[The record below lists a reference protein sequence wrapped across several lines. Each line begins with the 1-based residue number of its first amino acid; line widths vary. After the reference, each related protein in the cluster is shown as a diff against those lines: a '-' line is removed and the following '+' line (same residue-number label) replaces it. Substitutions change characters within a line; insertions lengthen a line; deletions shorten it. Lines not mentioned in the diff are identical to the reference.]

1 MYDILNIDEVNFTDI
16 ADIAGSAE
24 LILARYSK
32 PGQFKTTCKTQAK
45 KWLLRADTVLDSMS
59 CGDAMT
65 VTGYYEPL
73 HLIAFNQA
81 ASAAKLDKYRLDAF
95 ESYIRGDKTV
105 DQYALRH
112 TISREIDRR
121 NPKYFGRPLQWE
133 SVCIDRWHKQ
143 FRYGASLDELSDY
156 DTLNRVSTLLTTDL
170 WSFETRNESRY
181 KQTLFENHRHYLDSI
196 HNTQSV
202 MCYSPTCATPPD
214 PNLECGVNEVS
225 TYQRPATQQPDNALC
240 IMHYELTKALS
251 SLLISG
257 VPFLTQEEY
266 TAYDTRI
273 RSALIASKE
282 TNRYLKAALRI
293 NTSK

>member
-1 MYDILNIDEVNFTDI
+1 MSEILNIDEVDFTDI

-24 LILARYSK
+24 LILARSSN
-32 PGQFKTTCKTQAK
+32 PGQFKTACKFQAK
-45 KWLLRADTVLDSMS
+45 QWLLRADTVLDSLS

-65 VTGYYEPL
+65 LTAYYEPL
-73 HLIAFNQA
+73 HQLAFSQA
-81 ASAAKLDKYRLDAF
+81 ASTAKLDKYRLDAF

-112 TISREIDRR
+112 TIAREIDRR

-133 SVCIDRWHKQ
+133 SVCLDRWHKQ

-181 KQTLFENHRHYLDSI
+181 KQNLFENYKFYLD
-196 HNTQSV
+196 
-202 MCYSPTCATPPD
+202 
-214 PNLECGVNEVS
+214 NLEGLDYSLLIAN
-225 TYQRPATQQPDNALC
+225 Y
-240 IMHYELTKALS
+240 

-257 VPFLTQEEY
+257 TPFLTQEEY

-273 RSALIASKE
+273 RSALIASPT
-282 TNRYLKAALRI
+282 TNRFHREALRL
-293 NTSK
+293 NAL

>member
-1 MYDILNIDEVNFTDI
+1 MYDILNIDDVDFSDI
-16 ADIAGSAE
+16 SDIAGSAE
-24 LILARYSK
+24 LILARSSN
-32 PGQFKTTCKTQAK
+32 PGQFKTACKSQAK
-45 KWLLRADTVLDSMS
+45 EWLRRADTVLDSLS

-65 VTGYYEPL
+65 LTAYYEPL
-73 HLIAFNQA
+73 HQLAFSQA
-81 ASAAKLDKYRLDAF
+81 ASTAKLDKYRLDAF

-133 SVCIDRWHKQ
+133 SVCLDRWHKQ

-181 KQTLFENHRHYLDSI
+181 KQNLFENYKFYLD
-196 HNTQSV
+196 NLDGLD
-202 MCYSPTCATPPD
+202 YSLLIA
-214 PNLECGVNEVS
+214 N
-225 TYQRPATQQPDNALC
+225 Y
-240 IMHYELTKALS
+240 

-257 VPFLTQEEY
+257 TPFLTQEEY

-273 RSALIASKE
+273 RSALIASPT
-282 TNRYLKAALRI
+282 TNRFHREALRL
-293 NTSK
+293 SAL

>member
-1 MYDILNIDEVNFTDI
+1 MYDLLNIDEVDFSDI

-24 LILARYSK
+24 LILARSSN
-32 PGQFKTTCKTQAK
+32 PGQFKAAYKSQAK
-45 KWLLRADTVLDSMS
+45 QWLLRADTVLDSLS

-65 VTGYYEPL
+65 LTAYYEPL
-73 HLIAFNQA
+73 HQLAFSQS
-81 ASAAKLDKYRLDAF
+81 ASTAKLDKYRLDAF

-133 SVCIDRWHKQ
+133 SVCLDRWHKQ

-170 WSFETRNESRY
+170 WSFETRNESHY
-181 KQTLFENHRHYLDSI
+181 KQNLFENYKFYLD
-196 HNTQSV
+196 
-202 MCYSPTCATPPD
+202 
-214 PNLECGVNEVS
+214 NLEGLDYSLLIAN
-225 TYQRPATQQPDNALC
+225 Y
-240 IMHYELTKALS
+240 

-257 VPFLTQEEY
+257 TPFLTQEEY

-282 TNRYLKAALRI
+282 TNRYHREALRL
-293 NTSK
+293 NAL

>member
-1 MYDILNIDEVNFTDI
+1 MYDILNIDDVDFSDI
-16 ADIAGSAE
+16 SDIAGYAE
-24 LILARYSK
+24 LILARSSN
-32 PGQFKTTCKTQAK
+32 PGQFKTACKSQAK
-45 KWLLRADTVLDSMS
+45 QWLLRADTVLDSLS

-65 VTGYYEPL
+65 LTAYYEPL
-73 HLIAFNQA
+73 HQLAFNQA
-81 ASAAKLDKYRLDAF
+81 ASTSKLDKYRLDAF

-133 SVCIDRWHKQ
+133 SVCLDRWYKQ

-156 DTLNRVSTLLTTDL
+156 DTLHRVSTLLTTDL

-181 KQTLFENHRHYLDSI
+181 KQNLFENYKFYLD
-196 HNTQSV
+196 
-202 MCYSPTCATPPD
+202 
-214 PNLECGVNEVS
+214 NLEGLDYSLLIAN
-225 TYQRPATQQPDNALC
+225 Y
-240 IMHYELTKALS
+240 

-257 VPFLTQEEY
+257 TPFLTQEEY
-266 TAYDTRI
+266 TAYDTQI

-282 TNRYLKAALRI
+282 TNRYHREALLL
-293 NTSK
+293 SAL